1 MTLQFH
7 AAARASHEAEADAHR
22 LPLDAL
28 TLAVESMRCGGCLR
42 SVERAAL
49 GVPGV
54 VSARANLTAK
64 RVSVTYDP
72 ARAGEAELIAALERA
87 GFPAA
92 PMQAVKPGEEQAR
105 QKYLLRRV
113 AVAGFA
119 AMNIMLLSVS
129 VWAGG
134 AGDMD
139 PSLKALFW
147 WLSALIA
154 LPTVAYA
161 GQPFFTSAASALRAY
176 RLNMDVPI
184 SLAILLA
191 TAMSLYQTVRGNE
204 QVYFDAAVSLLFFLL
219 VGRFL
224 DETLRVRARSEAQN
238 LVSLQSGMATLI
250 GGDGSTRSVPAHALQ
265 PGDRLLVAAG
275 ERVAADGVLAEGMG
289 EIDQSLITGETLPVT
304 VKPGETI
311 YAGTLNL
318 MQPLMIEVTAADSA
332 TLLAEIGRLMLAAE
346 QGKARYRR
354 LADRAAQ
361 IYAPAVHGLG
371 LATFLGWLLIMGAP
385 WQTALTYAI
394 AVLIITC
401 PCALA
406 LAVPAVQIAAVS
418 RLFRQGIVVK
428 AGDGLERV
436 AEADMV
442 VFDKTG
448 TLTLG
453 RPTLL
458 HAETIADAPL
468 AAAASLAAASKHPY
482 ARAIV
487 AAAKMRGCRVAAA
500 TGSEE
505 VPGHGLKRMLP
516 QGEERLGSAAWCGVA
531 SKGGQSEVWYH
542 RPWDAPVRFRFAD
555 ALRPDAA
562 ETIADLQRRGFPLA
576 LLSGDRA
583 GAVEAAAEAAGI
595 ADFAAELSP
604 AAKIAWLEARAAEGH
619 KVLMV
624 GDGLND
630 APALAAAHAS
640 ISPASAADIS
650 QRAADFVFQGDNLG
664 AVPEIIATAR
674 RARGMA
680 LQNFGVAFVYNLI
693 SVPFA
698 MAGMVTPLIAAIV
711 MSTSSIL
718 VTLNAT
724 RLSFRRRG

>member
-1 MTLQFH
+1 MTVHARVPQLAPRQ
-7 AAARASHEAEADAHR
+7 AAAE
-22 LPLDAL
+22 LPLPPLDTL
-28 TLAVESMRCGGCLR
+28 TLAIENMHCGGCLA

-49 GVPGV
+49 NVAGVE
-54 VSARANLTAK
+54 SARANLSAK
-64 RVSVTYDP
+64 RVSIAYDP
-72 ARAGEAELIAALERA
+72 TRAGEVEMIEALGRA

-92 PMQAVKPGEEQAR
+92 PIHALKPESDRAR
-105 QKYLLRRV
+105 ARFLLRRV

-129 VWAGG
+129 VWAGA

-139 PSLKALFW
+139 PSQLALFR

-161 GQPFFTSAASALRAY
+161 GQPFFASAASALRAR

-184 SLAILLA
+184 SVAILLA
-191 TAMSLYQTVRGNE
+191 TAMSLYQTLRGSE

-219 VGRFL
+219 IGRFL
-224 DETLRVRARSEAQN
+224 DESLRVRARSEAQN
-238 LVSLQSGMATLI
+238 LVSLQSGIATVI
-250 GGDGSTRSVPAHALQ
+250 GEDGAPRLVPAHALK

-275 ERVAADGVLAEGMG
+275 ERVAADGVLAAGSG
-289 EIDQSLITGETLPVT
+289 EIDQSLITGETLPVAVQT
-304 VKPGETI
+304 GQPI

-318 MQPLMIEVTAADSA
+318 MQPLEVEVTAADSA

-371 LATFLGWLLIMGAP
+371 AATFLGWLLMGAP

-406 LAVPAVQIAAVS
+406 LAVPAVQIAAAS

-428 AGDGLERV
+428 AADGLERV
-436 AEADMV
+436 AETDLV

-458 HAETIADAPL
+458 DQEQIPAATL
-468 AAAASLAAASKHPY
+468 MAAASLAAASKHPY

-487 AAAKMRGCRVAAA
+487 AAAKARLDVVAAA
-500 TGSEE
+500 AGIEE
-505 VPGHGLKRMLP
+505 VPGRGLKRSLA
-516 QGEERLGSAAWCGVA
+516 QDEERLGSAVWCGVA
-531 SKGGQSEVWYH
+531 RSSGQSEVWY
-542 RPWDAPVRFRFAD
+542 RRNTEAPACFRFAD
-555 ALRPDAA
+555 ALRSDAG
-562 ETIADLQRRGFPLA
+562 ETATALKRRGLDLA
-576 LLSGDRA
+576 LLSGDRN
-583 GAVEAAAEAAGI
+583 GAVEAAADAAGI
-595 ADFAAELSP
+595 TTWKAELTP
-604 AAKIAWLEARAAEGH
+604 ADKIAWLELRAREGR

-640 ISPASAADIS
+640 ISPATAADIS
-650 QRAADFVFQGDNLG
+650 QRTADFVFQGERL
-664 AVPEIIATAR
+664 APVAEIIATAR
-674 RARGMA
+674 RARAMA
-680 LQNFGVAFVYNLI
+680 LQNFGVAFAYNI
-693 SVPFA
+693 VSVPFA
-698 MAGMVTPLIAAIV
+698 MAGYVTPLIAAIV
-711 MSTSSIL
+711 MSSSSIL

-724 RLSFRRRG
+724 RLSWGRRA